1 MAFIRQAARV
11 PVAIGNIE
19 VRLFSPDPLGE
30 ETAAAAFVLLV
41 HYDNGEQRT
50 LRGNLVPH
58 LTQGQIDALLN
69 FMDTMRTKANT
80 EILP

>member
-1 MAFIRQAARV
+1 VQ
-11 PVAIGNIE
+11 
-19 VRLFSPDPLGE
+19 VR
-30 ETAAAAFVLLV
+30 
-41 HYDNGEQRT
+41 YDNGEHHT

-69 FMDTMRTKANT
+69 FMDTMRTKAIT